1 MALSSS
7 NTQTRELTELRNHLK
22 WLDEERRKSGR
33 KVAELEQRL
42 SQQGREVAERDQ
54 KIQELEWHIASFA
67 ERLERLPEHDPN
79 AAGQEQ
85 RLQDLEWHLSNL
97 SAQVAR
103 QPNPDEERAR
113 LKEEIAQAFTA
124 AQARLQ
130 AEHAQVE
137 SRLQSEVAGLREAET
152 RLATQLATLQKSI
165 PSAQTF
171 ENSLLPLASRQEQQA
186 EALSQAESR
195 LMAEVGGLREANN
208 RLAAQFEWLRESLPT
223 PQSIEDNLLP
233 LTSRQEQQAEALSQ
247 IESRLMAE
255 AGSLREANN
264 RLAAQFEWLRE
275 ALPAQPNIEDNL
287 LPLVTRQ
294 EEQAEALVQVDG
306 QIAALGE
313 SVGHLS
319 EQLRERTVTLA
330 AESQTNFASLA
341 ARFQEHVGALA
352 EEYKT
357 ATDALAEQYEAR
369 MALMSAEWQES
380 FDALA
385 GRAPETPTEF
395 LRFEARLGDL
405 SERLAPLADRQAEL
419 AEVVSQFDG
428 RQTELVQTLSQLD
441 GRQTELVQT
450 LSQLDGRQTELV
462 QTLSQVDDRTM
473 AALERLPQVDAQLAT
488 YEQQSEALRAQMTQL
503 EESIAKVGNIR
514 EVMPLFTRL
523 QNELELRQ
531 AEEVRLAN
539 LISAQEGRFA
549 PLNNALTELRDG
561 NVALLSRLSDAE
573 RLVEE
578 LRRSGQEFNDHWK
591 PVLTEIGRRVGPLG
605 ERLTVLNNNILKAEA
620 SLQTLAGDQTEMR
633 DMLTNLAADQQR
645 GQIETGRQIEA
656 WQTTIDEHKDTIERF
671 TQQWITLS
679 NQYKEARMAVQNFAH
694 WQKQLEQQKREA
706 AELLRVESNRMQ
718 GRWEGF
724 LVEVQEKL
732 KNFELELGQ
741 KWQTFELENE
751 QKWVSARRS
760 EQLWR
765 EELGAVDELIQ
776 KLQQDN
782 RNLIWRVQAAQADA
796 IKKWPRLLMEEV
808 EKAVELNPSRRL
820 ATAGGAARADM
831 SVVDA
836 IEQGLIKI
844 DYSED
849 AAIDL

>member
-22 WLDEERRKSGR
+22 WLDEERRKIGR
-33 KVAELEQRL
+33 KTAELEQRL
-42 SQQGREVAERDQ
+42 AQQGRELAERDQ
-54 KIQELEWHIASFA
+54 KIQELEWHVANFA
-67 ERLERLPEHDPN
+67 ERFERLSEN
-79 AAGQEQ
+79 APDATAQQQ
-85 RLQDLEWHLSNL
+85 RLQDMEWHLSNL
-97 SAQVAR
+97 SAQLAR
-103 QPNPDEERAR
+103 QPNPEEERAR
-113 LKEEIAQAFTA
+113 LREETIQALA
-124 AQARLQ
+124 ATQTQLQ
-130 AEHAQVE
+130 AEHAQFE
-137 SRLQSEVAGLREAET
+137 SRLVA
-152 RLATQLATLQKSI
+152 QLAALQKSV
-165 PSAQTF
+165 PTAQSL
-171 ENSLLPLASRQEQQA
+171 ENSLLPLATRQEQQI
-186 EALSQAESR
+186 EALGQIEHRLTAEI
-195 LMAEVGGLREANN
+195 AGLRDADG
-208 RLAAQFEWLRESLPT
+208 RLAAQFEWLRETMPA
-223 PQSIEDNLLP
+223 PQSIEDNILP
-233 LTSRQEQQAEALSQ
+233 LLSRQEEQTEALGQ
-247 IESRLMAE
+247 IERRLTAE
-255 AGSLREANN
+255 IAGLRDADG
-264 RLAAQFEWLRE
+264 RLTAQFEWLRE
-275 ALPAQPNIEDNL
+275 TMPAPQSIEDDL
-287 LPLVTRQ
+287 LPLRSRQ
-294 EEQAEALVQVDG
+294 EEQAEALAEVDRQV
-306 QIAALGE
+306 AALG
-313 SVGHLS
+313 
-319 EQLRERTVTLA
+319 EQLRERTIALA

-341 ARFQEHVGALA
+341 ARVQEHIGALA
-352 EEYKT
+352 EEYRT
-357 ATDALAEQYEAR
+357 ATDALAEQYESR
-369 MALMSAEWQES
+369 IVLTSAEWQER

-385 GRAPETPTEF
+385 ARGPDVPPEF
-395 LRFEARLGDL
+395 LRFEERLSEL
-405 SERLAPLADRQAEL
+405 SERLAPLADHQGEL
-419 AEVVSQFDG
+419 AHLL
-428 RQTELVQTLSQLD
+428 T
-441 GRQTELVQT
+441 
-450 LSQLDGRQTELV
+450 
-462 QTLSQVDDRTM
+462 QVDERTM
-473 AALERLPQVDAQLAT
+473 AALERLPQVDVQLAAYEEQTAALQAQLA
-488 YEQQSEALRAQMTQL
+488 QL
-503 EESIAKVGNIR
+503 EESVAKVGNIR

-523 QNELELRQ
+523 EQELELRQ

-539 LISAQEGRFA
+539 LISAQEGRFV
-549 PLNNALTELRDG
+549 PLNSALTELRDG
-561 NVALLSRLSDAE
+561 NVALLSRLSDVE
-573 RLVEE
+573 RMGEE
-578 LRRSGQEFNDHWK
+578 LRRGSQEFNEHWK

-633 DMLTNLAADQQR
+633 ELLTNLAADHER
-645 GQIETGRQIEA
+645 GQAEVGRQIEA

-765 EELGAVDELIQ
+765 EELSAVDELIQ

-820 ATAGGAARADM
+820 ATAGGPTRADM

-849 AAIDL
+849 SGIDL